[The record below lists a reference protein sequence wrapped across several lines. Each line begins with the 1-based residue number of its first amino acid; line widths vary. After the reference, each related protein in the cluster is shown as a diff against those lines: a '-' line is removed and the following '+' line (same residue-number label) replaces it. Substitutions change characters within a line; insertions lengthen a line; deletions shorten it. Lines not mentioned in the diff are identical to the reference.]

1 MQISI
6 DAVNAIQSLLSGLLS
21 PAHITLGDLSNLYFF
36 SEINRFLTN
45 EVEEYG
51 RNLLGRTMSWASAV
65 VLTLTTIWVAYRG
78 ILVAYGKT
86 KDTMAEHVLASARV
100 AFIVTAATT
109 MVAFG
114 TDMQRFLSTDLVE
127 DIHQVVSGRSGSPY
141 DAIDQSLGYMQLAM
155 SSIDL
160 IEDGGDEVVA
170 DAKSRAQWFT
180 GIGLGGPALIGGTML
195 LLFRIALAL
204 FVGLGPLFILF
215 LMFDSTKPLFQRW
228 LMYGVGTMFSLAVMS
243 VMVSLA
249 MDVSL
254 AVAAAF
260 WTGSFLGAN
269 PEGVT
274 SLALQQGAIGM
285 ILTLLIVSAP
295 PIAANFFQGTLAHYS
310 AYNVFGA
317 NAGGKGARASAQ
329 ALPSNMP
336 QRPPIEGSLS
346 GTAARPALAAPEQ
359 RPPLNHGPAFTPSTD
374 TIKSSSI
381 LAEQRR

>member
-1 MQISI
+1 
-6 DAVNAIQSLLSGLLS
+6 
-21 PAHITLGDLSNLYFF
+21 
-36 SEINRFLTN
+36 
-45 EVEEYG
+45 
-51 RNLLGRTMSWASAV
+51 
-65 VLTLTTIWVAYRG
+65 
-78 ILVAYGKT
+78 
-86 KDTMAEHVLASARV
+86 MAEHVLASARV

-114 TDMQRFLSTDLVE
+114 TDLQRFLSTDLVE

-160 IEDGGDEVVA
+160 IDDGGDEVVA

-215 LMFDSTKPLFQRW
+215 LMYDPTKHLFQRW
-228 LMYGVGTMFSLAVMS
+228 LMYGIGTMFSLAVMS

-285 ILTLLIVSAP
+285 ILSILIVSAP
-295 PIAANFFQGTLAHYS
+295 PIAANFFQGTLAQYS

-317 NAGGKGARASAQ
+317 SASGKGASAAAAQPQ
-329 ALPSNMP
+329 AMPSNMP

-346 GTAARPALAAPEQ
+346 GTASRPMLAAPEQ
-359 RPPLNHGPAFTPSTD
+359 RLQHSHAPAFVPSTD
-374 TIKSSSI
+374 TIKSNSI